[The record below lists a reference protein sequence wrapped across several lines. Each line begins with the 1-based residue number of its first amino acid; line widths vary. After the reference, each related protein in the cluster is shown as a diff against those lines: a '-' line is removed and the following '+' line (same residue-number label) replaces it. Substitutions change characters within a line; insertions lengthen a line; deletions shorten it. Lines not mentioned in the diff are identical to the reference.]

1 MDDRAPIAS
10 GLVVGLLLLIATGL
24 GGCVAESQGPGWPAQ
39 GQRVRQVVL
48 GPSAT
53 ERRLEGIEIVLGAA
67 DGGVAPATVVL
78 MTEFVGP
85 HGVVAGYAETRAAG
99 RRSTYRLVGH
109 AVRGALVERPDSTA
123 FVVIARREDQLARSR
138 RLRIVMDERSGAVA
152 VE

>member
-10 GLVVGLLLLIATGL
+10 GLVVGLLLLIAVAL
-24 GGCVAESQGPGWPAQ
+24 GGCLTEGEAPGWPSQ
-39 GQRVRQVVL
+39 GRRVRQVVL

-53 ERRLEGIEIVLGAA
+53 ERRLEGIEIILGA
-67 DGGVAPATVVL
+67 DGGPLDRATVVL
-78 MTEFVGP
+78 MTEFLGP
-85 HGVVAGYAETRAAG
+85 HGVVAGYAEAGADG

-109 AVRGALVERPDSTA
+109 ALRGDLLEDPGLTA
-123 FVVIARREDQLARSR
+123 YVVIARREDQRSRSR